1 MKLQCLLSNTMASQE
16 IPERP
21 KAEGQEG
28 EGSAPSK
35 GALKKAQKE
44 KEKAEKAAKRKE
56 QEQQERAKAEANDTA
71 KELYGALP
79 KDLAS
84 AGPAPCDINELTSVA
99 PGGVFTIRARVHN
112 ARVQSAKLAF
122 LVLRQR
128 METIQAVVAEG
139 GGQGVS
145 RQMVKWAG
153 GINAESIVRVT
164 GVVRHPKDPVHSTT
178 LSKFE
183 IHIERIYMVSEA
195 AQQLPMQVKDA
206 MRAPPEAGN
215 QEEGQIDA
223 EGTPI
228 VTLNTRLNN
237 RILDLR
243 TPSNQAIFAINSGVC
258 ELFSRYMRQHGSVQ
272 VQTPKIL
279 GTATEGGSNV
289 FTVGYFETKAFL
301 AQSPQLHKQ
310 MCIAG
315 DMKNVFEV
323 APVFRAENSNT
334 HRHMTEVRKY
344 LQDFAVPDANA
355 CSSLRALIS
364 RWSSRATTMKSLT
377 SQKI

>member
-1 MKLQCLLSNTMASQE
+1 MASQD

-21 KAEGQEG
+21 KAEGLEA

-35 GALKKAQKE
+35 NALKKAQKE
-44 KEKAEKAAKRKE
+44 KEKAAKAAKRKE
-56 QEQQERAKAEANDTA
+56 QEQQERAKGEANDTA
-71 KELYGALP
+71 KELYGDLP
-79 KDLAS
+79 KDIVS
-84 AGPAPCDINELTSVA
+84 TGPPPRQFDKLTSME
-99 PGGVFTIRARVHN
+99 PSTEITIRARVHN

-128 METIQAVVAEG
+128 TETIQAVVAEG

-164 GVVRHPKDPVHSTT
+164 GVIKHPKDPVHSTT
-178 LSKFE
+178 MSNLE
-183 IHIERIYMVSEA
+183 VHIERIYIVSEA

-206 MRAPPEAGN
+206 MRAPPEAGSS
-215 QEEGQIDA
+215 EEGQVDA

-258 ELFSRYMRQHGSVQ
+258 ELFCRYMRQHRSVQ
-272 VQTPKIL
+272 IQTPKML
-279 GTATEGGSNV
+279 GTSTEGGSGV
-289 FTVGYFETKAFL
+289 FTVDYFETKAFL
-301 AQSPQLHKQ
+301 AQSPQLYKQ

-315 DMKNVFEV
+315 DMKSVFEV
-323 APVFRAENSNT
+323 GPVFRAENSNT
-334 HRHMTEVRKY
+334 HRHMTEVRRNDQFFSFKNI
-344 LQDFAVPDANA
+344 L
-355 CSSLRALIS
+355 
-364 RWSSRATTMKSLT
+364 
-377 SQKI
+377 

>member
-1 MKLQCLLSNTMASQE
+1 MSSKE

-21 KAEGQEG
+21 KAEGVEG

-35 GALKKAQKE
+35 NAVKKAQKE

-71 KELYGALP
+71 KELYGDLP
-79 KDLAS
+79 KD
-84 AGPAPCDINELTSVA
+84 GTGTSSCGIDSSLEPSTLV
-99 PGGVFTIRARVHN
+99 TITARVHN
-112 ARVQSAKLAF
+112 ARIQSAKLAF

-128 METIQAVVAEG
+128 TETIQAVVAEG
-139 GGQGVS
+139 GGQGIS
-145 RQMVKWAG
+145 RQMIKWAG

-164 GVVRHPKDPVHSTT
+164 GVIKHPKDPVHSTT
-178 LSKFE
+178 MSNLE
-183 IHIERIYMVSEA
+183 IHIERIYIISEA

-206 MRAPPEAGN
+206 MRAPPEAGHS
-215 QEEGQIDA
+215 EEGQVDA
-223 EGTPI
+223 EGAPI

-258 ELFSRYMRQHGSVQ
+258 ELFCKYMRQHGSIQ
-272 VQTPKIL
+272 IQTPKML
-279 GTATEGGSNV
+279 GTSTEGGSGV
-289 FTVGYFETKAFL
+289 FTIDYFETKAFL

-315 DMKNVFEV
+315 DMKSVFEV
-323 APVFRAENSNT
+323 GPVFRAENSNT
-334 HRHMTEVRKY
+334 HRHMTEVRR
-344 LQDFAVPDANA
+344 DGEPH
-355 CSSLRALIS
+355 SLG
-364 RWSSRATTMKSLT
+364 K
-377 SQKI
+377 

>member
-1 MKLQCLLSNTMASQE
+1 MASRE
-16 IPERP
+16 ISERP
-21 KAEGQEG
+21 KAEGHEG

-35 GALKKAQKE
+35 SALKKAQKE

-56 QEQQERAKAEANDTA
+56 QEQQERAQAEANDTA

-79 KDLAS
+79 KDPTS
-84 AGPAPCDINELTSVA
+84 AGPPPCDITKLASVE
-99 PGGVFTIRARVHN
+99 PGSVITIRARVHN

-128 METIQAVVAEG
+128 TETVQAVVAEG

-164 GVVRHPKDPVHSTT
+164 GVVKHPKDPVHSTT
-178 LSKFE
+178 LSHLE

-206 MRAPPEAGN
+206 MKAPPEAGS
-215 QEEGQIDA
+215 QEEGQTDA
-223 EGTPI
+223 EGTPV

-243 TPSNQAIFAINSGVC
+243 TPSNQAIFTINSGVC

-272 VQTPKIL
+272 IQTPKIL

-289 FTVGYFETKAFL
+289 FTVSYFETKAFL

-315 DMKNVFEV
+315 DMKSVFEV

-334 HRHMTEVRKY
+334 HRHMTEVRR
-344 LQDFAVPDANA
+344 LA
-355 CSSLRALIS
+355 S
-364 RWSSRATTMKSLT
+364 RIGYTRN
-377 SQKI
+377 